1 MKKRRRRLSRKRRWI
16 IVLIIIAI
24 PLFYFGRRAYKLVAA
39 MREEKNLKREIL
51 LLKAKNEV
59 LRNRIS
65 EYRRGN
71 LLEAKARDDLG
82 MIKKGEKVYLI
93 RER

>member
-1 MKKRRRRLSRKRRWI
+1 MKKRKKRKSRRKYWI
-16 IVLIIIAI
+16 IFLLVAAI
-24 PLFYFGRRAYKLVAA
+24 PLFYFGRRAYTFIAA
-39 MREEKNLKREIL
+39 VREERSLKKEIL
-51 LLKAKNEV
+51 ILKAKNEV

-65 EYRRGN
+65 EYKRGN
-71 LLEAKARDDLG
+71 LLEAKARDELG